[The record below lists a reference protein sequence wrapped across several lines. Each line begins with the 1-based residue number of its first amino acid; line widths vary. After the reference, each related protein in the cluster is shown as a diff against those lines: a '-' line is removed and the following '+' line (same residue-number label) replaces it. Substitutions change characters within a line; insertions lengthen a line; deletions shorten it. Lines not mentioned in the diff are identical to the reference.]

1 MAGTHAEN
9 MNIIIAM
16 DSFKGSMTSPQA
28 GQSAA
33 AGVYE
38 VKPDACVT
46 VLPVADGGEG
56 TLEALSYGKKVQKIC
71 KTIHGPLGQPVE
83 ASYAIME
90 GQPSAAKIINGY
102 GDLPPASKREDS
114 QENCAFIEM
123 AEAAGL
129 TLVPAELRNPLHT
142 TTYGVGELIADAL
155 DRGIRKFIIGIGGS
169 ATNDAGIGMLAALG
183 WRFYRAEAACRT
195 DDHLLQQF
203 SIRKKQDIFT
213 DKVLKEV
220 LLNGGS
226 LAEICGIDESS
237 VRPELAECSFTVAC
251 DVTNPLYGTE
261 GASYVYAPQKGAT
274 PEQVR
279 AMDEWMQGFAGLVE
293 GQKGQRFAVTAGA
306 GAAGGM
312 GFAMLAFLHAR
323 LLPGID
329 IVLEQT
335 GAEEAIKNADLVLTG
350 EGCLDGQT
358 LQGKTVIG
366 VARLA
371 KKYGKPVY
379 VFAGLVRP
387 DSRKLID
394 SGLVKR
400 CVAITPEG
408 QALQEAVRTE
418 TACENLKRAVQKE
431 IESGAV

>member
-16 DSFKGSMTSPQA
+16 DSFKGSMTSLQA

-56 TLEALSYGKKVQKIC
+56 TLEALSYGKKVRNIC
-71 KTIHGPLGQPVE
+71 KTVTGPLGQPVQ
-83 ASYAIME
+83 ASYAVM
-90 GQPSAAKIINGY
+90 Q
-102 GDLPPASKREDS
+102 D
-114 QENCAFIEM
+114 CAFIEM

-129 TLVPAELRNPLHT
+129 TLVPAELRNPLYT
-142 TTYGVGELIADAL
+142 TTYGVGELIKDAL
-155 DRGIRKFIIGIGGS
+155 DRGIRKFIIGLGGS
-169 ATNDAGIGMLAALG
+169 ATNDAGIGMLSALG
-183 WRFYRAEAACRT
+183 WRFLRGGAVREMGHDGQRDGALSNGTFKAAIPVGA
-195 DDHLLQQF
+195 D
-203 SIRKKQDIFT
+203 
-213 DKVLKEV
+213 
-220 LLNGGS
+220 

-237 VRPELAECSFTVAC
+237 VRPELAECSFTAAC

-261 GASYVYAPQKGAT
+261 GASYIYAPQKGAA

-279 AMDEWMQGFAGLVE
+279 AMDEWMQGFARLVE

-358 LQGKTVIG
+358 LRGKTVIG

-379 VFAGLVRP
+379 AFAGLVKP